1 MKDFQGRIAF
11 VTGAG
16 SGIGRATAIALAKQ
30 GMVVAVSDLDE
41 QSAAATTEHILAMGN
56 QARAFVLDVS
66 SPEQVEAVAEVV
78 RQSLGVPAVLVN
90 NAGIAAGGYFLDTSA
105 ESWDRVIG
113 INLMGVVHCCRVFVP
128 AMVAAGGPGHIV
140 NISSMLGYTAVKGVT
155 AYCASKFGVLGFSE
169 SLRAEMAE
177 HGIGVSAICPGM
189 IRTNI
194 INSSILES
202 PDEDVED
209 KRALIDAMY
218 EKRNYTP
225 ERVAAAIIKAVR
237 RNRAVMPV
245 APEAWLAYY
254 LKRWA
259 PWLVGWM
266 ARRDLVE

>member
-1 MKDFQGRIAF
+1 M
-11 VTGAG
+11 
-16 SGIGRATAIALAKQ
+16 
-30 GMVVAVSDLDE
+30 
-41 QSAAATTEHILAMGN
+41 
-56 QARAFVLDVS
+56 
-66 SPEQVEAVAEVV
+66 EAVAEVV

-128 AMVAAGGPGHIV
+128 AMVA
-140 NISSMLGYTAVKGVT
+140 AVKGVT